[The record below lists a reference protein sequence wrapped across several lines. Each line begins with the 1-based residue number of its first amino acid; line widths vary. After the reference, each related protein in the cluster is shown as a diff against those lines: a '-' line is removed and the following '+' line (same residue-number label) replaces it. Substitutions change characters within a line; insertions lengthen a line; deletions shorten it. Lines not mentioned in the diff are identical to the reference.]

1 MMKALRN
8 KFLFV
13 SSVVGYMLAGWLCA
27 RDRPWYWI
35 VLTLL
40 ATAIVHISGIFF
52 ETEHLTTN
60 FMDKIKELIMETKTL
75 RLSKELQER
84 YGLDLAKEIILKAEL
99 ELDYILICHEHEDCC
114 FFGYGST
121 VPSAMEML
129 AEDIKTTQED
139 FESGLINKDNTSK
152 AEYRFLQELFGKE
165 K

>member
-1 MMKALRN
+1 MMKTLRN

-27 RDRPWYWI
+27 RDRAWYWI
-35 VLTLL
+35 ILVLL
-40 ATAIVHISGIFF
+40 ATAIVHISSIFF
-52 ETEHLTTN
+52 EAEYMTTN
-60 FMDKIKELIMETKTL
+60 FMDKVKELIMETKTL

-84 YGLDLAKEIILKAEL
+84 YGLNLAKEIMLKAEL
-99 ELDYILICHEHEDCC
+99 ELDYILICHEHEDCY

-139 FESGLINKDNTSK
+139 FESGLINKDNTSSV
-152 AEYRFLQELFGKE
+152 EYHYLQKLFGKE

>member
-1 MMKALRN
+1 
-8 KFLFV
+8 
-13 SSVVGYMLAGWLCA
+13 
-27 RDRPWYWI
+27 
-35 VLTLL
+35 
-40 ATAIVHISGIFF
+40 
-52 ETEHLTTN
+52 
-60 FMDKIKELIMETKTL
+60 METKTL

-84 YGLDLAKEIILKAEL
+84 YGLDLAKEIVFKAEL
-99 ELDYILICHEHEDCC
+99 ELDYILIHYDHEDYC